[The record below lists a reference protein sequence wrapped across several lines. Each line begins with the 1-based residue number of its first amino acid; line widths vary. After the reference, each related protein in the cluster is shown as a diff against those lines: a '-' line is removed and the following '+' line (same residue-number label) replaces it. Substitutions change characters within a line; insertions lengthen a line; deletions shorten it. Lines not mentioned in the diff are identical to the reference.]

1 MGSDVVLDRIVGG
14 ENAVKHSIPWQ
25 AALTSRGSN
34 FVFCGGT
41 VIDETHIMTAAHCTE
56 NNRNLDVLI
65 GEHDVTVA
73 QGETRHRV
81 ARIID
86 HPSYGTNG
94 IDYDYSI
101 LELDCSDKIDLT
113 DKARAACLPSGNDAS
128 RYESAATYNVSGW
141 GTLASGG
148 SSPEVLNV
156 VQVPPVSDTVCK
168 EQYGTNS
175 ITSRMMCAGKPG
187 TGGVESCQGDSGGPL
202 TWFDSQSSTWKLVG
216 VVSWGVGC
224 GGPNHSGVYAEVE
237 TVLNWVKENSGSNC
251 GGSNPTAAPTNPPTE
266 GPNPTTEGPNPT
278 TEGPNPTTESPNAC
292 QGSWIGDGE
301 CDDIN
306 NTEECQWDGGDC
318 CGDNVVTDYCT
329 ICECLD
335 PDFEETCEDNWSE
348 RRCRRVAR
356 RGRCDRGNLDQG
368 RGPIANC
375 RKTCEHC

>member
-1 MGSDVVLDRIVGG
+1 
-14 ENAVKHSIPWQ
+14 
-25 AALTSRGSN
+25 
-34 FVFCGGT
+34 
-41 VIDETHIMTAAHCTE
+41 
-56 NNRNLDVLI
+56 
-65 GEHDVTVA
+65 
-73 QGETRHRV
+73 
-81 ARIID
+81 
-86 HPSYGTNG
+86 
-94 IDYDYSI
+94 
-101 LELDCSDKIDLT
+101 
-113 DKARAACLPSGNDAS
+113 
-128 RYESAATYNVSGW
+128 
-141 GTLASGG
+141 
-148 SSPEVLNV
+148 
-156 VQVPPVSDTVCK
+156 
-168 EQYGTNS
+168 
-175 ITSRMMCAGKPG
+175 MMCAGKPG
-187 TGGVESCQGDSGGPL
+187 TGGVDSCQGDSGGPL
-202 TWFDSQSSTWKLVG
+202 TWFDSQSGTWKLVG

-278 TEGPNPTTESPNAC
+278 TEGPNPTTESPDAC

-318 CGDNVVTDYCT
+318 CGDNVVTDHCSACECLDPDFGNGTTTEGPSSCRPEWIGDGECDDINNTEECQWDGGDCCGDDVATDYCT
-329 ICECLD
+329 VCECLD